1 MTNKKFNKLFNTM
14 KIAKCSMKVH
24 QHKYQAKQKKRS
36 QNKRKLIKNQKNLK
50 WKF

>member
-24 QHKYQAKQKKRS
+24 QHKYRAKQKKRS